1 MNRRKPVQFLVW
13 SYFGF
18 NKSPKPCV
26 VNNFENIYRKTVEKT
41 LKALSIKHSRGLFI
55 RDIATYGDNK
65 ILNGYFSLMT
75 RTGDYIDIF
84 WEAYNFQK
92 IKQLK
97 KRRRL
102 RK

>member
-18 NKSPKPCV
+18 YKSPKPCV
-26 VNNFENIYRKTVEKT
+26 VNNFENRHRKIVEKT
-41 LKALSIKHSRGLFI
+41 LNCLSTKHKRGLFI

-65 ILNGYFSLMT
+65 ILNGHFSLMT
-75 RTGDYIDIF
+75 SIHVNRSVF

-97 KRRRL
+97 KGRRL